1 MDRKFYLV
9 VTAGGTGTRMGAAVP
24 KQFLEIGGKPI
35 LRRTMEAFEKACPSM
50 KVVTVLPSASVAD
63 WKDYCF
69 KSGYSLPQVI
79 VEGGLTRFHSVKAA
93 LSRVPDGAI
102 VAIHDGVRPL
112 VPPSMISRM
121 IAEMEDKDA
130 LIPVIPS
137 VDTLRILSKGEDGAL
152 IAGGRAVN
160 RSEVYAVQTPQ
171 MFRSELIK
179 AAYSQPY
186 DTAFTDDSSVAE
198 RFGIT
203 LSFTEGVRTNIKI
216 TTPEDLV
223 LAEKLL

>member
-1 MDRKFYLV
+1 MDRKLYLV

-24 KQFLEIGGKPI
+24 KQFLTLGGKPI
-35 LRRTMEAFEKACPSM
+35 LRRTMEAFEKACPSL

-69 KSGYSLPQVI
+69 KSNYNLPQVI
-79 VEGGLTRFHSVKAA
+79 VEGGLTRFHSVQAA
-93 LSRVPDGAI
+93 LSRVPDGVI
-102 VAIHDGVRPL
+102 VAVHDGVRPL
-112 VPPSMISRM
+112 VPPELISRM
-121 IAEMEDKDA
+121 ISEMEDKEA

-137 VDTLRILSKGEDGAL
+137 VDTLRVLSKGDGGELA
-152 IAGGRAVN
+152 ASGRVID
-160 RSEVYAVQTPQ
+160 RSEIFAVQTPQ
-171 MFRSELIK
+171 MFRSELLK

-198 RFGIT
+198 RFGIK

-223 LAEKLL
+223 LAERLL